1 MQNLFDS
8 AQFLLDKGAF
18 INEPI
23 QVGKDKEPVYF
34 YLMKNN
40 PSLVFSPMFMTLI
53 ERADLKLI
61 KRFRYSPKKSPN
73 YDWYESV
80 LSINSIRIVFFVVTV
95 SLWRQDKT
103 FYITSHTSLF
113 IRIFSLTVTWFYLRH
128 LWYSSHSIYETHSNV
143 DLALLQRWS
152 HVHWFYEQLANRS
165 CRETDRAWSRHYS
178 SQWRGLHLTGQLACP
193 GTHDTSKRIPIFM
206 TALVDWTTSK
216 IKI

>member
-1 MQNLFDS
+1 MFFLLHVISISTSGECLMQNLFDS

-73 YDWYESV
+73 YD
-80 LSINSIRIVFFVVTV
+80 
-95 SLWRQDKT
+95 
-103 FYITSHTSLF
+103 
-113 IRIFSLTVTWFYLRH
+113 
-128 LWYSSHSIYETHSNV
+128 
-143 DLALLQRWS
+143 
-152 HVHWFYEQLANRS
+152 
-165 CRETDRAWSRHYS
+165 
-178 SQWRGLHLTGQLACP
+178 
-193 GTHDTSKRIPIFM
+193 
-206 TALVDWTTSK
+206 
-216 IKI
+216 